1 MQKQV
6 LHATLKHAKP
16 LSWLVGFISLLT
28 LGHIIGSDLLVTN
41 HANVLFIVIFLS
53 FIFIFYF
60 GRGPLTF
67 QVIYLID

>member
-6 LHATLKHAKP
+6 LHATLKHVKP

-41 HANVLFIVIFLS
+41 HAYVL